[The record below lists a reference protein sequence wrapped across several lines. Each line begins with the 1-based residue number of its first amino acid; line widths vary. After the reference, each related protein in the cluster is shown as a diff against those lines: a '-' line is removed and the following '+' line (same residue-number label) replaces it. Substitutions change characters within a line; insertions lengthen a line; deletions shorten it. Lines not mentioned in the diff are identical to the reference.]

1 MGIYAAGYMRT
12 QAAADR
18 FASDTELRR
27 PRPLAAAAPLAVVP
41 PEITRADEQPSVPAP
56 EPASRPTPDAAPAP
70 ATPAPVVPAP
80 RPALEPALSAA
91 PVVPAAPLAPAVE
104 AAAASVAAP
113 IAPQAV
119 PALAV
124 PAAAPAADPAVVPAA
139 TPVAPRYKDGSF
151 LGWGTSRHG
160 DMAVTVVVE
169 SGRITS
175 AKITDCQTRW
185 PCTWVE
191 ALPGQVVA
199 RQSAE
204 TDYVSGATQS
214 TNAFYYAVVDA
225 LGKATVK

>member
-1 MGIYAAGYMRT
+1 VTTTAPAALPAAAAAPSTAQTST
-12 QAAADR
+12 QATPAGSSAAADR
-18 FASDTELRR
+18 SAVIDIPS
-27 PRPLAAAAPLAVVP
+27 PAPL
-41 PEITRADEQPSVPAP
+41 
-56 EPASRPTPDAAPAP
+56 PDATAG
-70 ATPAPVVPAP
+70 
-80 RPALEPALSAA
+80 AA
-91 PVVPAAPLAPAVE
+91 QPAAP
-104 AAAASVAAP
+104 S
-113 IAPQAV
+113 
-119 PALAV
+119 
-124 PAAAPAADPAVVPAA
+124 
-139 TPVAPRYKDGSF
+139 APRYKDGSY

-214 TNAFYYAVVDA
+214 TNAFYYAVVEA
-225 LGKATVK
+225 LGKATSK